1 MMSFNVIGKKVL
13 SHTTLPKTST
23 QVVKSLGENGTVYK
37 EVLLGAD
44 TRLAKQ
50 GIKKIT
56 SANGKV
62 IDVSKSID
70 DGKEVL
76 EAYTRKSK
84 INPLE
89 DEFDYYEIK
98 DLFPNRSYNWPIVGS
113 EPQTYKEFFNT
124 MAAMRK
130 YGIG

>member
-1 MMSFNVIGKKVL
+1 MAFDAIGKQVL
-13 SHTTLPKTST
+13 SHTTLPKTGT

-44 TRLAKQ
+44 TRLGKQ
-50 GIKKIT
+50 GVKKIT

-62 IDVSKSID
+62 IDVSKNID
-70 DGKEVL
+70 DGQNVL
-76 EAYTRKSK
+76 EATKRKSSAE
-84 INPLE
+84 ILE
-89 DEFDYYEIK
+89 DEFTYYEVK
-98 DLFPNRSYNWPIVGS
+98 DLFPERSYNWPMVGS
-113 EPQTYKEFFNT
+113 EPQTYKDFFNT

>member
-1 MMSFNVIGKKVL
+1 MTFNAIGKQVL
-13 SHTTLPKTST
+13 SHTTLPKTGT

-44 TRLAKQ
+44 TRLGKQ
-50 GIKKIT
+50 GVKKIT

-62 IDVSKSID
+62 IDVSKNID
-70 DGKEVL
+70 DGQNVL
-76 EAYTRKSK
+76 EATKRKSSAE
-84 INPLE
+84 ILE
-89 DEFDYYEIK
+89 DEFTYYEVK
-98 DLFPNRSYNWPIVGS
+98 DLFPERSCDWPMVGS

>member
-1 MMSFNVIGKKVL
+1 MSFNAIGKQVL
-13 SHTTLPKTST
+13 SHTTLPKTGT

-44 TRLAKQ
+44 TRLGKQ

-56 SANGKV
+56 SANGKI
-62 IDVSKSID
+62 IDVSKNID
-70 DGKEVL
+70 DGQNVL
-76 EAYTRKSK
+76 EATKRKSSAE
-84 INPLE
+84 ILE
-89 DEFDYYEIK
+89 DEFTYYEVK
-98 DLFPNRSYNWPIVGS
+98 DLFPERSCNWPMVGS

>member
-1 MMSFNVIGKKVL
+1 MSFNAIGKQVL
-13 SHTTLPKTST
+13 SHTTLPKTGT

-44 TRLAKQ
+44 TRLGKQ
-50 GIKKIT
+50 GVKKIT
-56 SANGKV
+56 SANGKI

-70 DGKEVL
+70 DGKAIL
-76 EAYTRKSK
+76 ADYKSK
-84 INPLE
+84 I
-89 DEFDYYEIK
+89 DDFDYAEELV
-98 DLFPNRSYNWPIVGS
+98 DELHSSRNLGWPEVGS
-113 EPQTYKEFFNT
+113 KPQTYKDFFNT

>member
-1 MMSFNVIGKKVL
+1 MTFNAIGKQVL
-13 SHTTLPKTST
+13 SHTTLPKTGT

-44 TRLAKQ
+44 TRLGKQ

-70 DGKEVL
+70 DGKAIL
-76 EAYTRKSK
+76 EDYESK
-84 INPLE
+84 IYDLYYDAELVDKLYSSRNPA
-89 DEFDYYEIK
+89 
-98 DLFPNRSYNWPIVGS
+98 WPKVGS